1 MVGLLDLA
9 PSTRTVRA
17 GGGDVAVY
25 GVSAK
30 GIAALLTQFPNLKT
44 LFTGGQI
51 AMDAESIAT
60 IAPDAVSA
68 IIAAGCGYP
77 GDAKA
82 IAKVDTLPVAEQA
95 ALLNAIVDLTM
106 PEGVGPF
113 VEALMSLM
121 AKLNFDGPESHGKAP
136 ASNSQSPS
144 KV

>member
-30 GIAALLTQFPNLKT
+30 GIAALLVQFPQLKT
-44 LFTGGQI
+44 LFTGGKL
-51 AMDAESIAT
+51 AVDPESIASV
-60 IAPDAVSA
+60 APDAVSA

-82 IAKVDTLPVAEQA
+82 IKAAEQLPVGEQA
-95 ALLNAIVDLTM
+95 KLLDAIVDLTM
-106 PEGVGPF
+106 PDGPRPF
-113 VEALMSLM
+113 VEALTALM
-121 AKLNFDGPESHGKAP
+121 AKLNFGDQEDHGKAP